1 MGGQS
6 LTLLSGLRMWR
17 CSELQC
23 RSQIWLRSGFA
34 VAVVQVSSYSSDSPL
49 VWEVPPAPG
58 VTLKRSKKNKRK
70 RKKNLMLFL

>member
-6 LTLLSGLRMWR
+6 LTLLSVLRMWC
-17 CSELQC
+17 CSELQG
-23 RSQIWLRSGFA
+23 RSQTRLRSGFA
-34 VAVVQVSSYSSDSPL
+34 VTVVQVSSYNSDPPL